1 MQWDAVSKEFDFS
14 FLLDGLLLDGDK
26 DILQCS
32 EELFPFC
39 PLFVEDRVV
48 YLCVA

>member
-14 FLLDGLLLDGDK
+14 FLLDGDK

-39 PLFVEDRVV
+39 PLFVEGRVV